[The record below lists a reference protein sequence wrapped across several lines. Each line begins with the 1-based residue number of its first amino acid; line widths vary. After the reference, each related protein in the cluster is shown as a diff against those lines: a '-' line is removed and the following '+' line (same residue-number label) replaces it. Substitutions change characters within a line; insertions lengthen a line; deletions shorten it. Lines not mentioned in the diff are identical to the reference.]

1 MNMQQNLPL
10 NYPEIITKFLQQRVD
25 RGDFSELST
34 DNTLEEFDKVE
45 FDGLIY
51 RLDVHQEEEIVC
63 IKEELNNQVYNITKY
78 DYTELYK
85 DMPELL
91 ALLNYIESQVVF
103 TVTDWCTYF
112 ANYAPIYNGMTI
124 DLLKT
129 STDTYVVRH
138 KVKGNT
144 TGFKIING
152 TVYRVSCINILKV
165 SNSGNPSIQLDT
177 VLDDVDKHPHHTA
190 EMEQAL
196 LYLFNNE
203 FTLSNFMPSG
213 RGDLIPVS
221 VMIPVYTTVHVVFGI
236 EVTVNHADNSLS
248 FNWDNK
254 QFNVTSAGHVSVSLI
269 EEVKPAPKLAGIMF
283 HTSVWARVT
292 TDNEVRLARAV
303 VQLLNQVYGE

>member
-1 MNMQQNLPL
+1 MGLRQNLPL
-10 NYPEIITKFLQQRVD
+10 NYPEIITKFLQQRID
-25 RGDFSELST
+25 RGEFSELST

-63 IKEELNNQVYNITKY
+63 IKEELNNQVYNITKH

-103 TVTDWCTYF
+103 TVADWCIYF
-112 ANYAPIYNGMTI
+112 TNYAPIYNGMTI
-124 DLLKT
+124 DLIKT
-129 STDTYVVRH
+129 SDDAYVVRH
-138 KVKGNT
+138 KFKGNT
-144 TGFKIING
+144 SGFKVVNG
-152 TVYRVSCINILKV
+152 TVYRVSCINLLKA
-165 SNSGNPSIQLDT
+165 SNSGNPSLQLDT
-177 VLDDVDKHPHHTA
+177 VLDETDEHPYRTA

-196 LYLFNNE
+196 LYLFNTE

-213 RGDLIPVS
+213 RDDLIPVS
-221 VMIPVYTTVHVVFGI
+221 VMIPVYVTIHDVFGI
-236 EVTVNHADNSLS
+236 EVTVNHDDNSLS

-254 QFNVTSAGHVSVSLI
+254 HFNITSAGHVNVSLI
-269 EEVKPAPKLAGIMF
+269 EEVKPAPRMGGVMF
-283 HTSVWARVT
+283 HTSIWARMT
-292 TDNEVRLARAV
+292 TDNEVRLARSV